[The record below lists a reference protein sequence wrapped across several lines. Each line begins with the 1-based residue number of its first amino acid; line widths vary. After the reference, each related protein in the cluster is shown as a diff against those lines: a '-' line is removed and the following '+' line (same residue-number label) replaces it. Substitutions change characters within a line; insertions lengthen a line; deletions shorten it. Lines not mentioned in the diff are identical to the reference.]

1 MIEILEAVTLGVLL
15 AVMCFLAGGWVV
27 FKTRSAV
34 PGESLFG
41 GVPKG
46 QVFSVKDDTD
56 RQEEPD
62 PETIIAERTNEFLKQ
77 LGG

>member
-1 MIEILEAVTLGVLL
+1 MIEILAAVCIGALM
-15 AVMCFLAGGWVV
+15 AVICFLAGGWLV
-27 FKTRSAV
+27 FKTRNAV
-34 PGESLFG
+34 QGESLFG

-62 PETIIAERTNEFLKQ
+62 PEKTIMERTNEFLKQ

>member
-1 MIEILEAVTLGVLL
+1 MIEILAAVCIGALM
-15 AVMCFLAGGWVV
+15 AVICFLAGGWLV
-27 FKTRSAV
+27 FKTRNAV
-34 PGESLFG
+34 QGESLFG

-62 PETIIAERTNEFLKQ
+62 PETIITERNIQFLKQ
-77 LGG
+77 SGG